1 MELRTIATDGAPK
14 AIGPYS
20 QAVAAGELIFCA
32 GQVALDPA
40 SGDSVTGD
48 VRAQT
53 ERVLENL
60 TAVLAAA
67 GSDLRHVVKTT
78 VYLTDFNDF
87 AAMNEVYAARF
98 GDIVRRARRSACPR
112 CQRVCAWRSNASRS
126 AASRRSPAAPAPGD
140 VDRARPVGRRPGGPR
155 VRDRARAVR
164 DLRTEPRHPMSGD
177 APIRVVG
184 TAVTSITASRRSFAL
199 SPGSIPTGCG
209 RSANA
214 A

>member
-1 MELRTIATDGAPK
+1 MEMRQIATDAAPK

-40 SGDSVTGD
+40 SGESVTGD

-78 VYLTDFNDF
+78 VYLVDFNDF

-98 GDIVRRARRSACPR
+98 GDH
-112 CQRVCAWRSNASRS
+112 
-126 AASRRSPAAPAPGD
+126 
-140 VDRARPVGRRPGGPR
+140 RP
-155 VRDRARAVR
+155 ARATVGVSALPKG
-164 DLRTEPRHPMSGD
+164 LRVEIECV
-177 APIRVVG
+177 AIRVK
-184 TAVTSITASRRSFAL
+184 
-199 SPGSIPTGCG
+199 
-209 RSANA
+209 
-214 A
+214 

>member
-1 MELRTIATDGAPK
+1 MEMRSIATDGAPK

-40 SGDSVTGD
+40 SGESVAGD

-60 TAVLAAA
+60 SAVLSAA

-98 GDIVRRARRSACPR
+98 GDH
-112 CQRVCAWRSNASRS
+112 
-126 AASRRSPAAPAPGD
+126 
-140 VDRARPVGRRPGGPR
+140 RP
-155 VRDRARAVR
+155 ARATVGVSALPKG
-164 DLRTEPRHPMSGD
+164 LRVEIECV
-177 APIRVVG
+177 AIR
-184 TAVTSITASRRSFAL
+184 AK
-199 SPGSIPTGCG
+199 
-209 RSANA
+209 
-214 A
+214 

>member
-1 MELRTIATDGAPK
+1 VKTIATDGAPK

-60 TAVLAAA
+60 SAVLAAA

-98 GDIVRRARRSACPR
+98 GDH
-112 CQRVCAWRSNASRS
+112 
-126 AASRRSPAAPAPGD
+126 
-140 VDRARPVGRRPGGPR
+140 RP
-155 VRDRARAVR
+155 ARATVGVSALPKGFR
-164 DLRTEPRHPMSGD
+164 VEIECV
-177 APIRVVG
+177 AIRVQ
-184 TAVTSITASRRSFAL
+184 
-199 SPGSIPTGCG
+199 
-209 RSANA
+209 
-214 A
+214 